1 VAQRYLVPLM
11 ALLLAGCG
19 AAPSQPVENR
29 SPLAAFSAAPLQ
41 GPAPLAVAFDA
52 SASVDPDGVIAAYG
66 WALGDGATTASGV
79 TIAHTYPDPGV
90 FTVRLTV
97 TDNRGA
103 TASAQRVISVTTA
116 DGNLPPIA
124 SFTVTPAEGTAP
136 LAVSFD
142 ATASRDADGLVVG
155 YAWAFGD
162 GNTGSGST
170 VQHTYTTAGTYLARL
185 TVTDD
190 RGATASTEVGVSVLP
205 AEVAGADRLQALGGA
220 FTMMET
226 VAAEPRA
233 LIGAVIDAA
242 LEATRLRGATALVG
256 TLTETTPK
264 VFAYTGSPA
273 DLLRVQLLDGRSFDI
288 VFNAVPEGDVSG
300 DGDRFFRN
308 PHAIDFALTS
318 NAVAGSLDMAL
329 ASTPGANPR
338 TQAGRLAGSFRDAA
352 GHLWT
357 IDTAYETYERS
368 EVGIGNELESV
379 LLTQGTASAPSLDLS
394 IDVSRYHR
402 YVLVN
407 TAENVDRRVDHT
419 IRWNGATYRLQGRV
433 FVGFL
438 NARPVDR
445 DQWVITG
452 SLTENDAVIG
462 QFQASED
469 ALGLSIWLQVG
480 PDRYDLYFFSYL

>member
-1 VAQRYLVPLM
+1 VTRRSLLPLV

-19 AAPSQPVENR
+19 ASPTQPVQNQP
-29 SPLAAFSAAPLQ
+29 PLAAFSASPLQ

-52 SASVDPDGVIAAYG
+52 SASADPDGAIAAYG

-79 TIAHTYPDPGV
+79 TVTHTYQDPGV
-90 FTVRLTV
+90 YTVRLTV
-97 TDNRGA
+97 TDDRGA
-103 TASAQRVISVTTA
+103 TAGAQRVVAVTTA
-116 DGNLPPIA
+116 DGNLPPTA
-124 SFTVTPAEGTAP
+124 AFTVTPSEGTAP

-142 ATASRDADGLVVG
+142 AASSSDPDGLVVG

-170 VQHTYTTAGTYLARL
+170 AQHTYSTAGTYLARL

-190 RGATASTEVGVSVLP
+190 RGATASSEVGVSVLP

-220 FTMMET
+220 FAMMEA
-226 VAAEPRA
+226 VSAEPRT
-233 LIGAVIDAA
+233 LIGSVIDAA

-264 VFAYTGSPA
+264 AFTYTETPT
-273 DLLRVQLLDGRSFDI
+273 DRLRVHLLDGRSLDV
-288 VFNAVPEGDVSG
+288 VFHSVPEGDASG
-300 DGDRFFRN
+300 DGDRFYRH

-318 NAVAGSLDMAL
+318 NAAAGSLDVTLSSA
-329 ASTPGANPR
+329 PGANPR
-338 TQAGRLAGSFRDAA
+338 TQIGRLAGSFRDAA

-379 LLTQGTASAPSLDLS
+379 LLTQGTASAPTLDLS
-394 IDVSRYHR
+394 IDVSRYSR

-407 TAENVDRRVDHT
+407 TAENVDRRIDHT

-445 DQWVITG
+445 DQWVIAG
-452 SLTENDAVIG
+452 SLTENDALIG
-462 QFQASED
+462 QVQASED
-469 ALGLSIWLQVG
+469 ALGLSVWLQVG